1 MPPLLKIENI
11 CKSFGDLPAVNGL
24 SLEVDAGEI
33 FCLLGPSG
41 CGKTTMLR
49 MLAGFET
56 PESGSIMIDGRDMIA
71 VPPAE
76 RPVNIMFQNYALFP
90 HLSVAD
96 NIAYGLRRSGI
107 SGAAL
112 SERVDEL
119 LHLVRLKRFEG
130 RKPDNLSGGQRQRTA
145 LARALARQPKLLLLD
160 EPLAALD
167 RKLREETQIE
177 LVALQRQLGTSFIV
191 VTHDQDE
198 AMSLASRIGIMNEG
212 HLIQTGSPQELYDR
226 PENAFVADFLGE
238 VSFLTGAFIPGE
250 PDVTIALRPEHVSL
264 RQASASATEN
274 EFDLPVHYESA
285 TYLGANWMVRV
296 KNAGSMT
303 IKALLSP
310 AEMEQ
315 LAPQAGARLTVLFR
329 RSKMHVL
336 DPEGLASLLGE
347 K

>member
-1 MPPLLKIENI
+1 MLPLLEIKKI
-11 CKSFGDLPAVNGL
+11 CKSFGDLPAVNSV
-24 SLEVDAGEI
+24 SLVVNAGEI

-56 PESGSIMIDGRDMIA
+56 PESGSIMIDGRDMTA

-96 NIAYGLRRSGI
+96 NIAYGLRRSGM
-107 SGAAL
+107 SAPAL
-112 SERVDEL
+112 SDRVDEL

-130 RKPDNLSGGQRQRTA
+130 RKPDSLSGGQRQRTA

-177 LVALQRQLGTSFIV
+177 LVSLQRQLGTSFIV

-212 HLIQTGSPQELYDR
+212 HLIQTGSPQELYDK

-238 VSFLTGAFIPGE
+238 VSFLTGAFIRGE

-264 RQASASATEN
+264 RPARAKATEN

-296 KNAGSMT
+296 KSASGIT

-310 AEMEQ
+310 GEMDQ
-315 LAPQAGARLTVLFR
+315 LAPQSGAQLTVIFL

-336 DPEGLASLLGE
+336 APEGLASLAGA